1 MACWLPKQDLLQGAT
16 QDSAYLT
23 LEHQKLWGRLY
34 RGEEGPSTVGKKRK
48 VELGKRGQERKEG
61 AGRTG
66 GRKGQEKQGKRCSP
80 DCACTSHLFS
90 YPRIKPCNCSH
101 W

>member
-34 RGEEGPSTVGKKRK
+34 RGEEGPSAVGKKRK

-61 AGRTG
+61 G
-66 GRKGQEKQGKRCSP
+66 GGQEGGKDRKSRAKGVVQIVHAQATHFP
-80 DCACTSHLFS
+80 
-90 YPRIKPCNCSH
+90 IQE
-101 W
+101 